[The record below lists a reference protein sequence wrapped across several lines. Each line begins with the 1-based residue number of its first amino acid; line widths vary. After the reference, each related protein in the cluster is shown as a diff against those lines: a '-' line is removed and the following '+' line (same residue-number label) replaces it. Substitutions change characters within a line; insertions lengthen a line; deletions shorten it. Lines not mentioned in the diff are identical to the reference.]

1 VKIKCSNN
9 DVYRVSPVYCNLEP
23 GQSVRLQV
31 VRDAGSPGTDK
42 LVVIY
47 RPSRYSNPRDAFK
60 RREGR
65 DDSDIK
71 KKLIGLLA
79 KDDRPEDGAPAPPL
93 PLAGPPREDGTTTPP
108 PPFIDDA
115 PAQQHNP
122 PTSHTPAAA
131 PPPSFSVRRGR
142 SQHPPR
148 VPTSAPPPIGYYFSL
163 ITIIFLIFI
172 RSEVT
177 PFLCFTALLNIFVSI

>member
-1 VKIKCSNN
+1 MLYDDDDHDLFLTPPVSCYSATKGGASRHMIVNGRSHRIAVKIKCSNN

-31 VRDAGSPGTDK
+31 VRDAGQPGTDK

-71 KKLIGLLA
+71 KKLIGLIA
-79 KDDRPEDGAPAPPL
+79 REDRYEEGAAPPLPPSGPPLEDGTVSPTPFIDGAPA
-93 PLAGPPREDGTTTPP
+93 
-108 PPFIDDA
+108 
-115 PAQQHNP
+115 
-122 PTSHTPAAA
+122 HTQ
-131 PPPSFSVRRGR
+131 PSP
-142 SQHPPR
+142 HH
-148 VPTSAPPPIGYYFSL
+148 
-163 ITIIFLIFI
+163 
-172 RSEVT
+172 
-177 PFLCFTALLNIFVSI
+177 